1 MIACVRLEVDSPM
14 VEEFELPLRP
24 AAGRGIWR
32 GTALV
37 TTAQSA
43 GDFFWLLSQVVAV

>member
-1 MIACVRLEVDSPM
+1 MCVRLEVDSPM

-24 AAGRGIWR
+24 AASRNIWR

-37 TTAQSA
+37 TTAQFT
-43 GDFFWLLSQVVAV
+43 GGFFWLLFQVVAV